1 MEDIDPF
8 KVDTEE
14 ERRRETP
21 EILQDADQGP
31 PPQLVPSSS
40 AGKGQDPTDHTL
52 PAAKQAGDPP
62 LRLRDD
68 PNIKDSIQVS
78 RTDEVETRG

>member
-14 ERRRETP
+14 ERPRETP
-21 EILQDADQGP
+21 EILQDAEQGP

-40 AGKGQDPTDHTL
+40 AKGQDPTDHTL

-68 PNIKDSIQVS
+68 PTIKDSIQV
-78 RTDEVETRG
+78 GA